1 MKMTVFVNG
10 LYIPEIHN
18 NKNRLALLS
27 LVLESSPKNLV
38 ERSAQVIASAPA
50 KDRTV
55 LLRKFEQHF
64 PQTYTARLREA
75 IDLETTA
82 REKKIKS
89 IIKLFQLNNPN
100 MSKLE
105 IVTLLD
111 QGRIKLPKFISTILN
126 SVELSNEKNRVL
138 LMRVLLEKF
147 KTSGIHV
154 DWPAQI
160 IASTSIAKRK
170 VLQTNIERQ
179 LYSELRVKSPT
190 KTSSKLDAA
199 VLLAVSNREKMIE
212 DFKVTNGLLRPDQ
225 TKTAKQKRKK
235 EMDDLR
241 SDRKYFST
249 TFSKSRQPRIVQGGS
264 PGSKR

>member
-1 MKMTVFVNG
+1 
-10 LYIPEIHN
+10 
-18 NKNRLALLS
+18 
-27 LVLESSPKNLV
+27 
-38 ERSAQVIASAPA
+38 
-50 KDRTV
+50 
-55 LLRKFEQHF
+55 
-64 PQTYTARLREA
+64 
-75 IDLETTA
+75 
-82 REKKIKS
+82 
-89 IIKLFQLNNPN
+89 
-100 MSKLE
+100 
-105 IVTLLD
+105 
-111 QGRIKLPKFISTILN
+111 
-126 SVELSNEKNRVL
+126 
-138 LMRVLLEKF
+138 MRVLIEKF

-179 LYSELRVKSPT
+179 LYSELRFKSPT
-190 KTSSKLDAA
+190 KTSSKFDAA